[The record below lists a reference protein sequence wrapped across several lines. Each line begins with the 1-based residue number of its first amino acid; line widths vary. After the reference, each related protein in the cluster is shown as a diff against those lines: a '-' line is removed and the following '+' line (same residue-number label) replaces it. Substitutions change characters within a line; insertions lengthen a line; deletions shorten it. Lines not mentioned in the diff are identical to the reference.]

1 VALLERK
8 MDKIVKKVIYR
19 CLGYRSGERI
29 LIVTDDALCDIGEI
43 FYSGIKRLGLEP
55 ILIRII
61 PRKMHGEEPPP
72 EVAHALKASN
82 IALLITQ
89 KSLSHTRARQI
100 ASSKYGVRIA
110 SMPSTTM
117 QSLKR
122 CVDIDYSDLK
132 KRADALARKIIR
144 AGKIRIK
151 TDKGTELVMSIRGR
165 KVLCDHGI
173 YAEKGAFGN
182 LPAGEVSIAPVE
194 GTTNG
199 RLIVDASFACLGKL
213 KKPVEI
219 DIKRGYAIKIS
230 SRKLTDILSSLGKSA
245 FNIAELGIGLNPR
258 ACVTGN
264 ILEDEKAINTAHIAL
279 GDNLSFGGKTK
290 AKCHLD
296 GVFFNPRIELI

>member
-1 VALLERK
+1 
-8 MDKIVKKVIYR
+8 
-19 CLGYRSGERI
+19 GYRKKERI
-29 LIVTDDALCDIGEI
+29 LIVTDDVLCDIGEI
-43 FYSGIKRLGLEP
+43 FYSSIKRLGLEP

-61 PRKMHGEEPPP
+61 PRKMHGEDPPP

-82 IALLITQ
+82 ITLLITQ

-110 SMPSTTM
+110 SMPSITI

-122 CVDIDYSDLK
+122 CVDIDYLDLK
-132 KRADALARKIIR
+132 KRANALAQKISR
-144 AGKIRIK
+144 AGKIKIK
-151 TDKGTELVMSIRGR
+151 TDKGTELIMSVKGR
-165 KVLCDHGI
+165 RTFCDHGI
-173 YAEKGAFGN
+173 YAENGAFGN
-182 LPAGEVSIAPVE
+182 LPAGEVSIAPIE

-213 KKPVEI
+213 KKPIEI
-219 DIKRGYAIKIS
+219 NIRNGYATKIS
-230 SRKLTDILSSLGKSA
+230 SRKLTNILSPFGKSA

-279 GDNLSFGGKTK
+279 GDNLSFGGRTR

-296 GVFFNPRIELI
+296 GVFFNPKIELI

>member
-1 VALLERK
+1 MVSLERK
-8 MDKIVKKVIYR
+8 TDKIVKKVIYH
-19 CLGYRSGERI
+19 CLGYRKGERI
-29 LIVTDDALCDIGEI
+29 LIVTDDVLRDIGEI
-43 FYSGIKRLGLEP
+43 FYSSIKRLGLEP
-55 ILIRII
+55 IMIRII
-61 PRKMHGEEPPP
+61 PRKMHGEEPPS

-110 SMPSTTM
+110 SMPSITL

-122 CVDIDYSDLK
+122 CVNIDYSNLK
-132 KRADALARKIIR
+132 KKADTLAKKIMQ
-144 AGKIRIK
+144 AKKIRIK
-151 TDKGTELVMSIRGR
+151 TKKGTDLTMSIKER

-173 YAEKGAFGN
+173 YTEKGAFGN

-199 RLIVDASFACLGKL
+199 RLIVDASFTCLGKL
-213 KKPVEI
+213 KKPIEI
-219 DIKRGYAIKIS
+219 NIKNGYATKIS
-230 SRKLTDILSSLGKSA
+230 SRKLTDILSPFGKSA

-264 ILEDEKAINTAHIAL
+264 ILEDEKTINTAHIAL
-279 GDNLSFGGKTK
+279 GDNLSFGGKTR
-290 AKCHLD
+290 ARCHLD